1 MATHR
6 KKPAPVIATVDEAI
20 EDFRKGK
27 MVIIIDDESRE
38 NEGDVCIPA
47 QFCTPEIVN
56 LMATH
61 ARGLIC
67 APMSGKR
74 LDDLQIPLM
83 TRRNSAPLGTA
94 FTISVE
100 AADGVTTGISA

>member
-6 KKPAPVIATVDEAI
+6 KKPEEVLVGVEEAVDH
-20 EDFRKGK
+20 FRDGR
-27 MVIIIDDESRE
+27 MVIIVDDENRE
-38 NEGDVCIPA
+38 NEGDVCVPA
-47 QFCTPEIVN
+47 QFCTPDMIN
-56 LMATH
+56 FMATH

-67 APMSGKR
+67 APMTGER
-74 LDDLQIPLM
+74 LDALQLPLM

-100 AADGVTTGISA
+100 AAEGVTT